1 MSFGNR
7 LINTGG
13 GAVAP
18 EFAASTPTT
27 FSMINDVNFATK
39 TVVLTLDYYDS
50 ATDSYINY
58 YTEQWVS
65 AAQNITFTPASG
77 SELFATNTKTR
88 RTIRFTGTMSSQA
101 YLNTNTITR
110 AGSYVFS
117 NVSISLLDATDTL
130 YQSISSTSIS
140 ATSLNN
146 GGGNYDLLGNQVIFD
161 YTL

>member
-1 MSFGNR
+1 MSLNKR

-13 GAVAP
+13 VFAP
-18 EFAASTPTT
+18 EFAASTPAS
-27 FSMINDVNFATK
+27 FSIANDNNFATK
-39 TVVLTLDYYDS
+39 TVKFTLDYYDAAS
-50 ATDSYINY
+50 DSYINY

-65 AAQNITFTPASG
+65 AAKNITFTPASG

-88 RTIRFTGTMSSQA
+88 RTITITGAMSSTS
-101 YLNTNTITR
+101 YLTPNQITR

-117 NVSISLLDATDTL
+117 NVSISALDSSDNL
-130 YQSISSTSIS
+130 YQSTSSTSIS

-146 GGGNYDLLGNQVIFD
+146 GGNNYNLLGTQVIFD